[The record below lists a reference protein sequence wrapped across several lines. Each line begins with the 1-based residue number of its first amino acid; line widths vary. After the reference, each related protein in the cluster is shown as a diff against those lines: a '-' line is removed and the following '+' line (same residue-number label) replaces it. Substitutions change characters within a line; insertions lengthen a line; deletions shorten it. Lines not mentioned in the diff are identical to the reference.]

1 MSSLYQKRGIF
12 YLSVNFAGVRRTVS
26 TRTRDQQTANLLK
39 PILERQLLLDLLN
52 DNKTK
57 NTPFNKLVKLYLKED
72 HGWKPSTLDI
82 YQRMLNGY
90 VKDGFAK
97 NLTTR
102 SMMVRAINACN
113 NWGFKNKLIP
123 EFNKLNGGNEWNSRQ
138 RIIKPNELKLLFNEV
153 RPEKFKMFLKMVYY
167 TGARVGEIRT
177 LQSNQIYSD
186 YVEVIGKSGLRI
198 IKLSDQAKI
207 IINSMDELW
216 DYTANYIELTWSR
229 NRKRLGLINIRMHD
243 LRRTFG
249 YNLIKQGKPI
259 YEVSKL
265 LGHSSVTVTERH
277 YAPLMTTEIEDFTL

>member
-12 YLSVNFAGVRRTVS
+12 YLSVNYAGIKKTIS
-26 TRTRDQQTANLLK
+26 TRTRNQQTASQLK
-39 PILERQLLLDLLN
+39 PNLERQLLLDLLN
-52 DNKTK
+52 DNKSK

-72 HGWKPSTLDI
+72 HGWRPSTLDI

-90 VKDGFAK
+90 IKKGFAK

-102 SMMVRAINACN
+102 SMMVRSINACN
-113 NWGFKNKLIP
+113 RWGFKNKLIP
-123 EFNKLNGGNEWNSRQ
+123 EFKKLNGGNEWNSRQ
-138 RIIKPNELKLLFNEV
+138 RIIKPDELDLLFREV
-153 RPEKFKMFLKMVYY
+153 RPEKFKRFLKLVYY

-177 LQSNQIYSD
+177 LKTDQIYID
-186 YVEVIGKSGLRI
+186 YIEVNGKSGLRI
-198 IKLSDQAKI
+198 IKLNDQAKSI
-207 IINSMDELW
+207 LNSMEDLW

-229 NRKRLGLINIRMHD
+229 NRKRLSLKNIRMHD

-259 YEVSKL
+259 YKVSKL

>member
-1 MSSLYQKRGIF
+1 MASLYQKRGIF
-12 YLSVNFAGVRRTVS
+12 YLSVNFAGVRKTIS
-26 TRTRDQQTANLLK
+26 ARTRNQKTANQLK

-52 DNKTK
+52 DNKSK
-57 NTPFNKLVKLYLKED
+57 NTQFNKLVKLYLKAD
-72 HGWKPSTLDI
+72 HGWRPSTLDI

-90 VKDGFAK
+90 IKKGFAK

-113 NWGFKNKLIP
+113 RWGFKNKLIP

-138 RIIKPNELKLLFNEV
+138 RIIKPDELNILFNEV
-153 RPEKFKMFLKMVYY
+153 RPEKFKIFLKLVYY

-177 LQSNQIYSD
+177 LKPNQIYND
-186 YVEVIGKSGLRI
+186 YIEVNGKSGLRI
-198 IKLSDQAKI
+198 IKLNDQAKSI
-207 IINSMDELW
+207 LNSIEDLW

-249 YNLIKQGKPI
+249 YNLMKQGMPI

-265 LGHSSVTVTERH
+265 LGHSSVTVTEKH
-277 YAPLMTTEIEDFTL
+277 YAPLLTTEIENFTL